1 VRLLVAALV
10 VAAPALASADPTVIP
25 SPISGQ
31 PAQLELPTGW
41 RAEAGPAVA
50 DGPVLVVRG
59 PGGALGAVSVA
70 MAPNPDAWRDQT
82 RDANVDGIVEGF
94 DAQPGVRVKKRTL
107 SKVGIVP
114 CLDLELR
121 RDGKRVAV
129 RLLLFRTR
137 TIALVIEG
145 ASSASLLVP
154 TP

>member
-1 VRLLVAALV
+1 VRLRVAALLLL
-10 VAAPALASADPTVIP
+10 AASTASADPTEITD
-25 SPISGQ
+25 Q
-31 PAQLELPTGW
+31 PAQLELPSGW

-50 DGPVLVVRG
+50 DGPVLVVHG
-59 PGGALGAVSVA
+59 PGGALGAVTVA
-70 MAPNPDAWRDQT
+70 MAPNPDAWRDPT
-82 RDANVDGIVEGF
+82 RSAYVDAIVEGF

-137 TIALVIEG
+137 TISLVIEN
-145 ASSASLLVP
+145 ATTASLLVP
-154 TP
+154 TPP

>member
-10 VAAPALASADPTVIP
+10 VAAPALASADPTVITD
-25 SPISGQ
+25 Q

-154 TP
+154 TPQ

>member
-10 VAAPALASADPTVIP
+10 LFAARGAAADPTVITD
-25 SPISGQ
+25 Q

-41 RAEAGPAVA
+41 VSEPGPAVA

-59 PGGALGAVSVA
+59 PGGALGAVTVA
-70 MAPNPDAWRDQT
+70 MAPNPDAWRDET
-82 RDANVDGIVEGF
+82 RSAYVDQIVEGF
-94 DAQPGVRVKKRTL
+94 KAQRGVRVKKRTL

-121 RDGKRVAV
+121 RDGKHVAV

-137 TIALVIEG
+137 TISLVIEN
-145 ASSASLLVP
+145 ATTASLLVP
-154 TP
+154 TPP